1 MDADANRV
9 LRDPGKDE
17 GGSARSTRL
26 HRGLRVLLVED
37 DAKSR
42 HILRTVLEAEGI
54 TVVGEA
60 GGGRSGVEL
69 AGQADPDVVLMDL
82 RLPDM
87 SGIEATRQIKGLDP
101 LIQVVILTAYDG
113 PLPERSAEQV
123 GAYAYLVKGCSSE
136 LIRDVI
142 SQAWKYGAGLRT
154 RGLPGQ
160 AAGEG
165 GSRPPG

>member
-1 MDADANRV
+1 
-9 LRDPGKDE
+9 
-17 GGSARSTRL
+17 
-26 HRGLRVLLVED
+26 VLLVED
-37 DAKSR
+37 DSKSR

-60 GGGRSGVEL
+60 GGGRAGVEL
-69 AGQADPDVVLMDL
+69 AGRHRPDVVLMDL

-87 SGIEATRQIKGLDP
+87 SGIEATRQIKELHP
-101 LIQVVILTAYDG
+101 FTQVIMLTAYEG

-142 SQAWKYGAGLRT
+142 SGAWKYGAGLLP
-154 RGLPGQ
+154 RGVPDR
-160 AAGEG
+160 AASES
-165 GSRPPG
+165 GSGPPR